1 MSDSNVKDLIR
12 SEIEN
17 LINETKNAVKDVKKF
32 AVGEVWKILQLL
44 TATVIQ
50 LIENLGNELS
60 GPEKKKLAL
69 ELIGSFYDSIFT
81 HVDLPWVPSVLEPII
96 HNHVKSFL
104 MMLVGAGIDAMVTT
118 FRQVGV
124 FKPKEVNVQS
134 NDDHKV
140 IVDFLND
147 LKQIV
152 RAEWILHKVSKN
164 LVVV

>member
-12 SEIEN
+12 AEIVN
-17 LINETKNAVKDVKKF
+17 LINETKNSLKDVKKF
-32 AVGEVWKILQLL
+32 AIGEVWKILQLL
-44 TATVIQ
+44 IATVIQ
-50 LIENLGNELS
+50 LIENLGEELS

-81 HVDLPWVPSVLEPII
+81 HVDLSWILSILEPII

-104 MMLVGAGIDAMVTT
+104 MMLVGAGIDSMVTT
-118 FRQVGV
+118 FRQIGV
-124 FKPKEVNVQS
+124 FKPKEVNAQS

-152 RAEWILHKVSKN
+152 RVG
-164 LVVV
+164 